1 MIFRDYVRITTR
13 YLPALVYDWLS
24 NDFAF
29 RFFFNLYR
37 YLFTFILKMTAKTGL
52 AAPIW
57 AQTSTVG
64 VSSTSVDFPGHTAFS
79 SSPRQSYRTQETTSE
94 QIFQNH
100 DLASI
105 LHSQLKH
112 ILDSNRALLTC
123 TPYFKLARVAPGVE
137 VRLFRAQDYRFL
149 SCDIQDGG
157 RNANESGTT
166 FERNRQVRKNE
177 TVSVNL

>member
-1 MIFRDYVRITTR
+1 
-13 YLPALVYDWLS
+13 
-24 NDFAF
+24 
-29 RFFFNLYR
+29 
-37 YLFTFILKMTAKTGL
+37 MTAKNGL

-112 ILDSNRALLTC
+112 IMDSEPEIEQQSIINMHTILQTRARC
-123 TPYFKLARVAPGVE
+123 
-137 VRLFRAQDYRFL
+137 
-149 SCDIQDGG
+149 SW
-157 RNANESGTT
+157 SGS
-166 FERNRQVRKNE
+166 EAV
-177 TVSVNL
+177 